1 MRKIWRYTAVIL
13 LFAAIV
19 CGGLAVKT
27 KIEKERTNARY
38 QQMRQTI
45 RLEETWEEE
54 KTVQDM
60 ETEEDTEKELV
71 IPVDFEA
78 LKKIN
83 AEIYAWITIPGT
95 VIDYPVVQS
104 EKDDAKYLTLTAE
117 EEESAAGSIFS
128 ESKNAK
134 DFSDVHTVLYGHNM
148 KDGTMFAGLHKFEEE
163 EFFNAHRTV
172 VIYTPDAIR
181 YYRIF
186 AAYLYDDRHLLQ
198 SFDCSDAEV
207 FEAYIKSIMEQRNL
221 YAYIDRK
228 AKIRVSDRIL
238 TLSTCHSMGPE
249 YRYLV
254 QAVLAK
260 EIK

>member
-1 MRKIWRYTAVIL
+1 MRRIWRFTAVVL
-13 LFAAIV
+13 LLAAV
-19 CGGLAVKT
+19 LCGGLAVKS

-38 QQMRQTI
+38 QQMRQTMK
-45 RLEETWEEE
+45 LEETEEEE
-54 KTVQDM
+54 KIMQTS
-60 ETEEDTEKELV
+60 ETEESTEKELV
-71 IPVDFEA
+71 IPVDFKS

-83 AEIYAWITIPGT
+83 PEIYAWITIPGT
-95 VIDYPVVQS
+95 AIDYPVVQS
-104 EKDDAKYLTLTAE
+104 GEDDTKYLTLTAE
-117 EEESAAGSIFS
+117 GEESVAGSIFS
-128 ESKNAK
+128 EKQNAK

-148 KDGTMFAGLHKFEEE
+148 KDGTMFADLHKFEEE
-163 EFFNAHRTV
+163 EFFNGHRTV

-186 AAYLYDDRHLLQ
+186 AAYLYDNRHLLQ

-221 YAYIDRK
+221 YAYIDRDTE
-228 AKIRVSDRIL
+228 IQTSDRIL

-249 YRYLV
+249 YRYLL
-254 QAVLAK
+254 QAVLIK